1 MELFGILGIALMT
14 ALFAVMLKRYHGE
27 YAILVSIGGGALVI
41 FLILARITPALSQ
54 VQEWISTVG
63 LPGQAAAILFK
74 TLGICFLTQFAA
86 DTCKDAGESA
96 LAGKVELAGKITV
109 VILAL
114 PLFQQIAGTAIS
126 LVGGG

>member
-1 MELFGILGIALMT
+1 MT
-14 ALFAVMLKRYHGE
+14 AILPVMLKRYHAE
-27 YAILVSIGGGALVI
+27 YAILVSICGGAVVI
-41 FLILARITPALSQ
+41 FLILARITPALNQ

-63 LPGQAAAILFK
+63 LPGQAASILFK

-109 VILAL
+109 VVLAL
-114 PLFQQIAGTAIS
+114 PLFQNIASTVIS
-126 LVGGG
+126 LTGGG

>member
-1 MELFGILGIALMT
+1 MTVIL
-14 ALFAVMLKRYHGE
+14 AVMLKRYHGE
-27 YAILVSIGGGALVI
+27 YAVLVSICGGVVVLL
-41 FLILARITPALSQ
+41 LILSQVTPVFHQ
-54 VQEWISTVG
+54 VQEWISVVG
-63 LPGQAAAILFK
+63 LPGQAVSILFK

-109 VILAL
+109 VVLAL
-114 PLFQQIAGTAIS
+114 PLFQNVASTAIS

>member
-1 MELFGILGIALMT
+1 MT
-14 ALFAVMLKRYHGE
+14 AILAVMLKRYHAE
-27 YAILVSIGGGALVI
+27 YAILVSICGGAVVI
-41 FLILARITPALSQ
+41 FLILARITPALNQ

-63 LPGQAAAILFK
+63 LPGQAASILFK

-109 VILAL
+109 VVLAL
-114 PLFQQIAGTAIS
+114 PLFQNIASTVIS
-126 LVGGG
+126 LTGGG